1 MGYRRTKD
9 VCVVVGEYQNA
20 QGETKKRFENVGVVL
35 TGDDGNSFIL
45 LDRWFNPAGVPQSGR
60 GDPAKVAL
68 ALFEPTEPGQQR
80 RATTATQPLA
90 AVPGTPVST
99 TARGG
104 SSGLDDD
111 IPF

>member
-1 MGYRRTKD
+1 MAYRRTKD
-9 VCVVVGEYQNA
+9 VCVVVGEYQNS
-20 QGETKKRFENVGVVL
+20 QGITKKRFENVGVVL

-68 ALFEPTEPGQQR
+68 ALFEPSEPGQQR
-80 RATTATQPLA
+80 TQTQPLA
-90 AVPGTPVST
+90 PVPGTPVH
-99 TARGG
+99 APGAAPRGND
-104 SSGLDDD
+104 LDDD